1 MTCSVLKFAVSKAL
15 YLIDTYYS
23 WSCSG
28 ISEEKAVPTNEA
40 CQVCGSALTTT
51 ALLFDSCCK
60 GTIEVE
66 PLYCTFVVILE
77 FWEGM
82 NEYILCGHPLF
93 HSPKVSCH
101 KDNEHSL

>member
-51 ALLFDSCCK
+51 TLLFDSCCK
-60 GTIEVE
+60 GSIEVE
-66 PLYCTFVVILE
+66 HLYCRFVIILE
-77 FWEGM
+77 FWE
-82 NEYILCGHPLF
+82 
-93 HSPKVSCH
+93 
-101 KDNEHSL
+101 